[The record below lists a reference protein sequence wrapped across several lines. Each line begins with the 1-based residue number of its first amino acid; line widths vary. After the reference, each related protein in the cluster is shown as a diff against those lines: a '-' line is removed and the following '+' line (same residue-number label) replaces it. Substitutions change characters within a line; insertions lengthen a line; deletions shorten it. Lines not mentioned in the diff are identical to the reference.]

1 MDELEREVKKLKN
14 LVQNKNKSQEEL
26 EILAKEKIERSEIL
40 GALKFTLPGEEKFA
54 KELLEKYL
62 SAKSFEIFAE
72 RDTLRTL
79 IDFEII
85 LERVKSYINTETS
98 KANPVPPVQMLDQLQ
113 KFSEHIEDLKDK
125 LHLTEKEEQKTVLDE
140 WNKLKA
146 KALVYYKESAG
157 CNVAKCPECK
167 KLFMILK
174 DMRGHTTEKI
184 TFFKKTILYNKEMYS
199 WFDKGTITKEQLALA
214 LGVSINDVIL
224 VYENI
229 YKNESKEE

>member
-146 KALVYYKESAG
+146 KALAYYKESEG
-157 CNVAKCPECK
+157 CNVVKCPECK
-167 KLFMILK
+167 KLFMLLK
-174 DMRGHTTEKI
+174 DVKNYTAEKI
-184 TFFKKTILYNKEMYS
+184 LMFRRTILYNHKLFELYDQKKLTIEEMAE
-199 WFDKGTITKEQLALA
+199 I
-214 LGVSINDVIL
+214 LGVGIDYITL
-224 VYENI
+224 IYENT
-229 YKNESKEE
+229 YKNDK